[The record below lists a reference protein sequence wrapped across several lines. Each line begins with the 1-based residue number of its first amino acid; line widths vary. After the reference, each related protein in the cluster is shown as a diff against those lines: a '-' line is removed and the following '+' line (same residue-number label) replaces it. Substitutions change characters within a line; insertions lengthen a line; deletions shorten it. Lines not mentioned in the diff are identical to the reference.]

1 MILVDNNLSYRVAS
15 ILKATYKGIIHV
27 SSVGLDTVDDLVL
40 WAYATNNE
48 LSILTKDAD
57 FNHIQQLNG
66 FPPKII
72 WIRSGNVST
81 KHVVRLLETRQLEIK
96 RFLEDK
102 ELGLL
107 EIW

>member
-1 MILVDNNLSYRVAS
+1 MILVDNNISYRVAS
-15 ILKATYKGIIHV
+15 ILKTTYKGITHV
-27 SSVGLDTVDDLVL
+27 STIGLDTEEDLVL
-40 WAYATNNE
+40 WNYATNNK

-57 FNHIQQLNG
+57 FNHIQQLKG

-81 KHVVRLLETRQLEIK
+81 KRVVELLETRELEIK
-96 RFLEDK
+96 QFLDK
-102 ELGLL
+102 TELGLL